1 MFFIRKSTL
10 LSNSRT
16 TLTSALR
23 KVHFRPAPP
32 LKETKATETS
42 SSQGLVVDDFVVHSP
57 ARNHVRDYKTE
68 TKDQSYLMPH
78 AVYSPKEVLDLKTDV
93 HYTPKVSTKEKYYH
107 WFELLLHYYFLDIL
121 TTLNNSSTLFIHS
134 EFSRSI
140 SACINQSCS

>member
-1 MFFIRKSTL
+1 MLFCEKKMFFIRKSTL

-93 HYTPKVSTKEKYYH
+93 HYTPKVSTM
-107 WFELLLHYYFLDIL
+107 F
-121 TTLNNSSTLFIHS
+121 
-134 EFSRSI
+134 
-140 SACINQSCS
+140 C

>member
-1 MFFIRKSTL
+1 MISSSNIASVASLLLLAAELNLLWKNDRIDQMFLIRKTAF

-23 KVHFRPAPP
+23 NVHFRPAPH

-107 WFELLLHYYFLDIL
+107 
-121 TTLNNSSTLFIHS
+121 
-134 EFSRSI
+134 
-140 SACINQSCS
+140 